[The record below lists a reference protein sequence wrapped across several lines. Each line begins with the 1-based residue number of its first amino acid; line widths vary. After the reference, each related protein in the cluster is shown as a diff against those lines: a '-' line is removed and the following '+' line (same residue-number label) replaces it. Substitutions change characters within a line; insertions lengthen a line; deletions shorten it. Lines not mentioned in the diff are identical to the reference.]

1 MAFWS
6 TSPSPSV
13 LPTFHQG
20 EEAVHLHA
28 APGMG
33 DAQGAAG
40 DQALLGRTPFR
51 GAHQTP
57 ARPLTWPLQQ
67 LHRLS
72 HLNGQLAAV
81 AGVEVLEDHSQLT
94 STRELRGGGGMGVN
108 SEGMGEGDG

>member
-1 MAFWS
+1 MAFCS

-40 DQALLGRTPFR
+40 DQALLGGTPFR

-57 ARPLTWPLQQ
+57 ARTLTWPLQQ
-67 LHRLS
+67 LHGLS
-72 HLNGQLAAV
+72 DLNGQLAAV
-81 AGVEVLEDHSQLT
+81 AGVEVLEDHGQLT
-94 STRELRGGGGMGVN
+94 STRELGGGGGW
-108 SEGMGEGDG
+108 E